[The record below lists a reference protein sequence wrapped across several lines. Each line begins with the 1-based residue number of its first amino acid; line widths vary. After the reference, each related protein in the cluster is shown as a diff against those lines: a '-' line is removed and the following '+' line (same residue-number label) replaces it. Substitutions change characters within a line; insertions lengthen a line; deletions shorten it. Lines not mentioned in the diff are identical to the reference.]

1 MFCVTLCI
9 VCLRDGQGYVPLDS
23 ITLTISDVFKQ
34 HPVRSQMA
42 SSILHFKTNDINV
55 FFQSKQIEKD
65 DNTKYIH
72 FCVTLLKPILL
83 ETVEKS
89 FTPF

>member
-1 MFCVTLCI
+1 M

-23 ITLTISDVFKQ
+23 ITLTIISDVFKQ
-34 HPVRSQMA
+34 HPVRSQTA

-65 DNTKYIH
+65 DNTIYIH
-72 FCVTLLKPILL
+72 SCVTLLIPVLL

>member
-1 MFCVTLCI
+1 MY
-9 VCLRDGQGYVPLDS
+9 CLLAGWTGIRPPGFHHTYN
-23 ITLTISDVFKQ
+23 SDVFKQ

-65 DNTKYIH
+65 DNTKCIH
-72 FCVTLLKPILL
+72 SCVTLLIPILL
-83 ETVEKS
+83 KTVEKS